1 MPMSPFVLLALF
13 GQIVSPSAASLPDC
27 SAPRDSAIVAL
38 CSGEELL
45 TQSAAVTPPTLESY
59 ALMRRAVVPFR
70 QAANT
75 SHDAAT
81 KKRALERL
89 EVLFDEQHLHLPGD
103 ADSVLRE
110 LVAVSPG
117 DVAPMLRLARLQ
129 EQQELFDLA
138 ESTLLAA
145 HQQKLNE
152 VSPYRELAQ
161 FFGRRAAAVAGEADR
176 QRRIARGAA
185 EPDQPDAD
193 GIYSLGANVQPPER
207 LSSIAVALPTET
219 MAARVSGS
227 VAMEIVVDESGR
239 VVAVRVIQSVPVL
252 DEPALAMVRQWRF
265 SPATLDGKFVRVR
278 IPVVVNVRQ

>member
-1 MPMSPFVLLALF
+1 MSLVILLALF
-13 GQIVSPSAASLPDC
+13 GQTVPPPPTALPDC
-27 SAPRDSAIVAL
+27 NAPRNSAIAAL

-45 TQSAAVTPPTLESY
+45 RQSAAVTPPTLETY

-70 QAANT
+70 QAANAA
-75 SHDAAT
+75 HDTPT

-89 EVLFDEQHLHLPGD
+89 ETLFDEQHLHLPGD

-110 LVAVSPG
+110 LIAVSPG
-117 DVAPMLRLARLQ
+117 DLAPMFRLARLQ

-145 HQQKLNE
+145 RQQQPNE
-152 VSPYRELAQ
+152 VAPYRELSQ

-193 GIYSLGANVQPPER
+193 GIYSLGANIQRPEQ
-207 LSSIAVALPTET
+207 LSSNAVALPSET
-219 MAARVSGS
+219 VAAGVSGS
-227 VAMEIVVDESGR
+227 VEMEIVVDESGR
-239 VVAVRVIQSVPVL
+239 VIAARVMRSVPLL
-252 DEPALAMVRQWRF
+252 DETALATVRQWRF
-265 SPATLDGKFVRVR
+265 APATLDGKFVRVR

>member
-13 GQIVSPSAASLPDC
+13 GQIVPSPAASLPDC
-27 SAPRDSAIVAL
+27 NAPRDSAIAAL

-45 TQSAAVTPPTLESY
+45 RQSAAVTPPTLESY

-70 QAANT
+70 QAANA
-75 SHDAAT
+75 SHDTAT

-89 EVLFDEQHLHLPGD
+89 EVLFDEQHLHLLGD

-110 LVAVSPG
+110 LIAVSPG
-117 DVAPMLRLARLQ
+117 DVAPMFRLARVQ

-152 VSPYRELAQ
+152 VAPYRELAQ
-161 FFGRRAAAVAGEADR
+161 FFGRRAAALAGEADH
-176 QRRIARGAA
+176 QRRIARGAP

-207 LSSIAVALPTET
+207 LSSIAVALPAET
-219 MAARVSGS
+219 IAARVSGS

-239 VVAVRVIQSVPVL
+239 VVAARVIQSVPLL
-252 DEPALAMVRQWRF
+252 DETAMAVVRQWRL